1 MARRC
6 HLPGRTLHAVG
17 EAEAKPFLDAGEG
30 HLRAGD
36 FAAALRAFREA
47 VAAAPDSA
55 LARSKLGVALAQQG
69 QLDAA
74 ITEFSRAVALQPSY
88 APAYSNVGNA
98 YREKGMTAEAVAA
111 YERAVALDPDYWIAH
126 QNLGA
131 LYKQIGRVGDAVEHF
146 KKATR
151 LSMRQPTSGEAS
163 TRRRLGCLPGLIAA
177 AVVVAVLAAV
187 LM

>member
-1 MARRC
+1 M
-6 HLPGRTLHAVG
+6 GD
-17 EAEAKPFLDAGEG
+17 AEAKPFLDAGEG
-30 HLRAGD
+30 HLRVGD
-36 FAAALRAFREA
+36 FPAATRAFRDA
-47 VAAAPDSA
+47 VAAAPDSS

-88 APAYSNVGNA
+88 APAYSNLGNA

-131 LYKQIGRVGDAVEHF
+131 LYKQMGRVGDAVEHF

-151 LSMRQPTSGEAS
+151 LSMRQPTPGEAIP
-163 TRRRLGCLPGLIAA
+163 RRRLGCLPGLIAA
-177 AVVVAVLAAV
+177 VAAMAVLAAV
-187 LM
+187 LI

>member
-1 MARRC
+1 M
-6 HLPGRTLHAVG
+6 G

-36 FAAALRAFREA
+36 FAAAVRAFREA
-47 VAAAPDSA
+47 VGAAPDSA
-55 LARSKLGVALAQQG
+55 LARSKLGVALAQRG
-69 QLDAA
+69 QLDEA

-88 APAYSNVGNA
+88 APAYSNLGNA
-98 YREKGMTAEAVAA
+98 YREKGLTAEAVAA

-131 LYKQIGRVGDAVEHF
+131 LYKEMGRVGDAVEHF

-151 LSMRQPTSGEAS
+151 LSMRQPAPGAAG
-163 TRRRLGCLPGLIAA
+163 TRRRLGCLPGLLAA
-177 AVVVAVLAAV
+177 ALVMAVLAAI